1 MSSSQPRLESQV
13 AELQHKVA
21 DLEVALSELEKKHT
35 ALEKELATLKPL
47 SPLSLGADDQ
57 GEDAAEDGDEDE
69 DGNGK
74 DAEDAH
80 RSDDDE
86 DNTPPPPPST
96 PTHHDPPMKAP
107 VRDPGLV
114 SLAVSLQMA
123 TGDAQT
129 SQEFLLDASDC
140 PTISQFCDRLATSA
154 SGAADMVESTFS
166 PPNSSPRRV
175 PDLSRVSIK
184 LEEDGYI
191 AEFMMTPTKL
201 NASSPFPDLQYRA
214 WYYRN
219 IVKGR
224 GDKAEYTVD
233 VKMTI

>member
-1 MSSSQPRLESQV
+1 MSSSQPRLESQI
-13 AELQHKVA
+13 AELQQQHA
-21 DLEVALSELEKKHT
+21 DLQAAHSELQKKNA
-35 ALEKELATLKPL
+35 ALETELAALKQLHSMSIHP
-47 SPLSLGADDQ
+47 D
-57 GEDAAEDGDEDE
+57 EDGDD
-69 DGNGK
+69 DDNA
-74 DAEDAH
+74 DSLDDDFVSCRSSPSSVA
-80 RSDDDE
+80 SDDV
-86 DNTPPPPPST
+86 TPPPPPTT
-96 PTHHDPPMKAP
+96 PTHHGPPMKAP

-114 SLAVSLQMA
+114 SLAVSLEIA
-123 TGDAQT
+123 TGNTQT
-129 SQEFLLDASDC
+129 SQELLLHASDC

-154 SGAADMVESTFS
+154 SGAADMVESTFY
-166 PPNSSPRRV
+166 PPNSPPGRV

-191 AEFMMTPTKL
+191 AEFMITPTRL

-219 IVKGR
+219 IIKGR